1 MTKDL
6 RPENQ
11 AEAEA
16 LAREFKD
23 RICQSE
29 EPTFNRM
36 LNPEFLELD
45 FENRTLTLAYDFTY
59 WMRNQVGIMH
69 GGIIGAAADIAM
81 GVLTYTFSGK
91 KMPPTISQQTTY
103 LRMVP
108 PGTRLIVKA
117 WADHVGRTTAS
128 LRCELWLEG
137 SPDQLVATSTGVYS
151 TSGKTYDE
159 WLEQLEKTE

>member
-36 LNPEFLELD
+36 LNPDFLELD

-59 WMRNQVGIMH
+59 WIRNQVGIMH

-91 KMPPTISQQTTY
+91 KMPPKWLYSPS
-103 LRMVP
+103 VFS
-108 PGTRLIVKA
+108 
-117 WADHVGRTTAS
+117 RTTTKSTVWGVAADTGLLTPLNMRIGRRLTYSLKPWRMAS
-128 LRCELWLEG
+128 RGPSEM
-137 SPDQLVATSTGVYS
+137 
-151 TSGKTYDE
+151 
-159 WLEQLEKTE
+159 